1 MGSSASTEDA
11 GDFGP
16 DGFEASEYQP
26 SQEGVG
32 RHRHVSQM
40 GCESSFSLQSTS
52 SVPRFSDP
60 AAEATEQQRQDF
72 ARLWEQYVPGGSH
85 TPTVSR
91 PLMREV
97 LLRAVRELALSPRS
111 KAWAEELVA
120 NALEKVQGVL
130 SVQEAFAIYLPVM
143 RNFYVGGA
151 TLPCTELPLPRD
163 YPKVSGYV
171 SLPKGARLQDPAP
184 TGRPSGPQAQTA
196 GPRHPSELFAPMQS
210 TRAAQESTV
219 AALRASLLGW
229 QSAHERLRNRAAT
242 LKEAIATNRFDCL
255 AQGPDQLVYVAS
267 EAAKIQDEL
276 DKLVVKQRSAVDFIQ
291 QNKVEITWLR
301 EAVEFQGSRHR
312 AEAQRRLENQ
322 EKLEELDQRVE
333 DLTRQAKTEQLRS
346 IMLREAFEQEQN
358 RVGLSL
364 GQAEAFVH
372 DQAMETEVTRRVE
385 AEEMQ
390 VSRQH
395 VTTLNQI
402 HAAKDREEL
411 AAEAKIAQLRRELE
425 AVKLGGSEARPNLL
439 SNGNN
444 FAGNEDD
451 RQAALVQL
459 TEVRRRNQAS
469 AAQVRR
475 SATDVQMFQRQIR
488 ELQQREAAVN
498 QDLAQ
503 QKVPGKRST
512 SKASNVS
519 ARIHL
524 EEAAESALRV
534 VEARLQS
541 ELADAQVCSPSRE
554 GHQQFS
560 NRETQLLAH
569 AQNAVDELT
578 EELGRARGELT
589 AAAAPGP
596 RSGDAAPG
604 DDLVAAGL
612 QRRTGM
618 ILAAKGETDFYLKE
632 ELLRQQFVK
641 EELDRMR
648 DELTRPASA
657 APVRTV
663 PAMPERAP
671 QPRDPIIPPAPP
683 EEVSSDL
690 RVRLASLRSQ
700 LSEALPEEE
709 HRPRT
714 SESLRKQLEA
724 LRAQLERD

>member
-1 MGSSASTEDA
+1 MKSRH
-11 GDFGP
+11 DF
-16 DGFEASEYQP
+16 
-26 SQEGVG
+26 
-32 RHRHVSQM
+32 
-40 GCESSFSLQSTS
+40 
-52 SVPRFSDP
+52 
-60 AAEATEQQRQDF
+60 
-72 ARLWEQYVPGGSH
+72 
-85 TPTVSR
+85 
-91 PLMREV
+91 
-97 LLRAVRELALSPRS
+97 
-111 KAWAEELVA
+111 
-120 NALEKVQGVL
+120 
-130 SVQEAFAIYLPVM
+130 
-143 RNFYVGGA
+143 
-151 TLPCTELPLPRD
+151 
-163 YPKVSGYV
+163 
-171 SLPKGARLQDPAP
+171 
-184 TGRPSGPQAQTA
+184 
-196 GPRHPSELFAPMQS
+196 
-210 TRAAQESTV
+210 
-219 AALRASLLGW
+219 
-229 QSAHERLRNRAAT
+229 
-242 LKEAIATNRFDCL
+242 
-255 AQGPDQLVYVAS
+255 S
-267 EAAKIQDEL
+267 EAGAVPKDEL

-346 IMLREAFEQEQN
+346 IMLRDTGAARLRRSGYSSFSSMFQSSPKEAFEQEQN

-390 VSRQH
+390 VSRHH
-395 VTTLNQI
+395 VATLNQI

-451 RQAALVQL
+451 HQAALVQL

-578 EELGRARGELT
+578 EDPQSSFGCENRLSPEDPNLGPSYKRESKFSIPTLHSKPVPNRNGQELGRARGELT

-641 EELDRMR
+641 DAGCWDIKLPEELDRMR

-714 SESLRKQLEA
+714 SESKSGSKDRGSHNYQSTVENVHLLHNRLGRARKPSPEEVKTRHEA
-724 LRAQLERD
+724 RQRKAEHRRAQQDEERQSQLRQAENRAAAARGRRQEQEMRRQRELLEKMTRAWGQYQDPTGLRISGRPGLKGQRSLNKQAP